1 MNNRRTWLHM
11 AMQPRL
17 VLTLKVASC
26 VFICTLTCINLSVYF
41 WVGLSVL
48 LPWIYTL
55 HTVLEESPHGSL
67 TAKPGKH

>member
-1 MNNRRTWLHM
+1 M
-11 AMQPRL
+11 
-17 VLTLKVASC
+17 
-26 VFICTLTCINLSVYF
+26 FICTLTCINLSVYF

-67 TAKPGKH
+67 TANVRITLKVPMLIYCIVYGTIVWPPSSVG